1 VGRRVVSGVGVYAAL
16 SVFFVSASLLAQ
28 SSPPIADTYSS
39 SSSSTTNY
47 GASDTLQVSSGSKT
61 FLQFE
66 LTTLPPGAAVSKAT
80 LRLFVDAVTT
90 AGAFDVYQ
98 VNNTWQEGTLT
109 YKNLP
114 AIGGSATGGNPVS
127 VATTSVN
134 QFLIIDITPLVQDWM
149 NGSVPNDGIVL
160 ELNGTAGNFTFDSKE
175 NYMTGHQ
182 PELEIALTGAIGAQ
196 GPPGAQGLTGPA
208 GPAGPAGAAGAAGP
222 AGKAGPAGAT
232 GPSGATGPIGPQG
245 LQGSQGVPGPQGPG
259 VGFTYLGAF
268 NPSATYAVNNAVTYG
283 GSTYVSILASQGPN
297 NPTPDSNPTAWS
309 LIAAAGSAGP
319 TGPSGVA
326 GSTGSPGPAGPAGP
340 TGVTGATGPAGP
352 AGAPGA
358 TGAPGPIGPF
368 GPPGPQG
375 LQGPQG
381 PGVGFTY
388 LGAFNPSAT
397 YAVNNA
403 VTYGGSTYVS
413 ILASQGP
420 NNPTPDSNPTAWS
433 LIAAAGTAGPTG
445 PAGPAG
451 ATGATGTPGPI
462 GPFGPAGP
470 PGPQGQQGPQ
480 GPAGASGTFGAGVN
494 SQTTSYTPVAGDNGK
509 LVVMNGS
516 SLTLTLPSPA
526 LPSPWYVG
534 VQNLNASNVTIL
546 SNAAINGTAA
556 NSITLLPFQFIQV
569 WSDGT
574 NYFSSPTLMAGS
586 NITLTPTS
594 NGLTISGS
602 SGGGGG
608 TTGTAGGDLTG
619 TYPNPSL
626 VLKGTA
632 GTYTKIT
639 TDTNG
644 RVTSGTTLTASDIPN
659 LATSY
664 IQNQT
669 ATPQA
674 AGFNINGNSILS
686 GSLSVAGP
694 LSASSLVVGGIPIT
708 GATGNIVTASGLTT
722 GAVYAVSASGLVPAE
737 MNSSPTN
744 PAVCFAI
751 SSTQCQLNG
760 YVITSGLQAGAI
772 YYVSTTSAGAI
783 TATKPSAS
791 GTSLQIAAQA
801 LNSTVLLLTFSP
813 DTGTIK

>member
-1 VGRRVVSGVGVYAAL
+1 MGKDVTSGSCDPYKQDSEHSAIFLVRAPNLGGDSVDRRVVSGVGVYATL
-16 SVFFVSASLLAQ
+16 SVLFVSASGLAQ

-47 GASDTLQVSSGSKT
+47 GASDTLQVSSSSKS

-66 LTTLPPGAAVSKAT
+66 LTTLPSGAAVSKAT
-80 LRLFVDAVTT
+80 LRLFVDTVTT
-90 AGAFDVYQ
+90 AGSLDVYQ
-98 VNNTWQEGTLT
+98 VNNSWEEGTLT

-114 AIGGSATGGNPVS
+114 AIGGSATGGHPVS

-134 QFLIIDITPLVQDWM
+134 QFLVIDVTLLVQDWM
-149 NGSVPNDGIVL
+149 NGSVPNYGIAL
-160 ELNGTAGNFTFDSKE
+160 ELSGSGGNFSFDSKE

-182 PELEIALTGAIGAQ
+182 PELEIALTGPIGGQ
-196 GPPGAQGLTGPA
+196 GPQGAQGLTGPTGPTGPAGATGAA
-208 GPAGPAGAAGAAGP
+208 GPAGPAGPTGAAGP
-222 AGKAGPAGAT
+222 PGAI
-232 GPSGATGPIGPQG
+232 GLVGSQGPQG
-245 LQGSQGVPGPQGPG
+245 IPGPQAPG

-268 NPSATYAVNNAVTYG
+268 NSSATYAVNDAVTYG

-297 NPTPDSNPTAWS
+297 NPTPDSDPTAWS
-309 LIAAAGSAGP
+309 LIAAAGAAGP
-319 TGPSGVA
+319 TGQTGVA
-326 GSTGSPGPAGPAGP
+326 GATGSTGPAGPAGP
-340 TGVTGATGPAGP
+340 TG
-352 AGAPGA
+352 A
-358 TGAPGPIGPF
+358 TGA
-368 GPPGPQG
+368 
-375 LQGPQG
+375 
-381 PGVGFTY
+381 
-388 LGAFNPSAT
+388 
-397 YAVNNA
+397 
-403 VTYGGSTYVS
+403 
-413 ILASQGP
+413 
-420 NNPTPDSNPTAWS
+420 
-433 LIAAAGTAGPTG
+433 TG

-451 ATGATGTPGPI
+451 ATGATGAFGPI
-462 GPFGPAGP
+462 GPFGPAGLQ
-470 PGPQGQQGPQ
+470 GPQGQQGPQ

-494 SQTTSYTPVAGDNGK
+494 SQTTNYTPVAGDNGK

-546 SNAAINGTAA
+546 SNAAINGSTA
-556 NSITLLPFQFIQV
+556 NSITLQPFQFIQV

-574 NYFSSPTLMAGS
+574 NYFSSPTLVAGS
-586 NITLTPTS
+586 NITLTPAS

-602 SGGGGG
+602 SGGGTGG
-608 TTGTAGGDLTG
+608 AAGGDLAG

-639 TDTNG
+639 TDPNG

-669 ATPQA
+669 GTPQA
-674 AGFNINGNSILS
+674 AGFNINGNGILS
-686 GSLSVAGP
+686 GSLSVTGP
-694 LSASSLVVGGIPIT
+694 LSATSLVIGGIPIT
-708 GATGNIVTASGLTT
+708 GATGNIITASGLTA
-722 GAVYAVSASGLVPAE
+722 GAVYAGRASGLVPAV

-760 YVITSGLQAGAI
+760 YVITSGLQAGAM

-783 TATKPSAS
+783 TATRPSAS
-791 GTSLQIAAQA
+791 GTSLQIAGQA
-801 LNSTVLLLTFSP
+801 LSSGVLLLTFSP